1 MCALSG
7 LPKKKL
13 SIYWRD
19 YVAAPTSHKAER
31 IPFSA
36 IYVYPLLTARQ
47 WIGRELRK
55 FAALERCADA

>member
-36 IYVYPLLTARQ
+36 IYVYPVAYSAAMD
-47 WIGRELRK
+47 RK
-55 FAALERCADA
+55 RVAEIRSLGKMR